1 MTKKKERKKEGTS
14 ITSICFPPTGLMFWE
29 RHEALMAASPP
40 TSGGAQVLTALNRT
54 VKEPSWYLG
63 VFL

>member
-1 MTKKKERKKEGTS
+1 MTKKRKKKKKVHPS
-14 ITSICFPPTGLMFWE
+14 PVFVSPPTGLMFWE